1 LVAKSKPNPAPKGI
15 ACFRCGKK
23 AVAYLPYSDQSLC
36 ETHFTYSVERRAKR
50 TIREYKMLDGAK
62 HIAVAVSGGKDS
74 QVLLHLL
81 HEIASPMKIKLTA
94 VLINE
99 GIKGYREKVI
109 PEAEKLCKELGVPL
123 EVIFFKK
130 EFRHSLDD
138 IMKLKRKG
146 KSDGSGDKSGKSS
159 TRTDASCT
167 YCGVL
172 RRWLLN
178 KAAKEIGADRLAL
191 GHNLD
196 DMVQSYMMNILRN
209 EQSLM
214 RFNPVGGEVGDETFV
229 MRIRP
234 LFRIPEKEIALY
246 AVLKGF
252 KSTFIECPYVTEGFR
267 PYVRNFINDLESK
280 YPGTKFKLLNS
291 YLSTKDAITKTAGK
305 EMREPNSCVNCGEPT
320 SGKICKCCELVGSL

>member
-1 LVAKSKPNPAPKGI
+1 MA
-15 ACFRCGKK
+15 GKDTVCSLCKNK
-23 AVAYLPYSDQSLC
+23 AVAYLPYAEQRLC
-36 ETHFTYSVERRAKR
+36 NDHFAHSVERRAKR
-50 TIREYKMLDGAK
+50 TVREYKMLDGAK
-62 HIAVAVSGGKDS
+62 HIAVAMSGGKDS
-74 QVLLHLL
+74 QVLLYLL
-81 HEIASPMKIKLTA
+81 HEIASPMGIRLTA
-94 VLINE
+94 ILVDE

-109 PEAEKLCKELGVPL
+109 PEAKSLCKELKVPL
-123 EVIFFKK
+123 KIVTFKRSFK
-130 EFRHSLDD
+130 RSLDD

-146 KSDGSGDKSGKSS
+146 EGNL
-159 TRTDASCT
+159 RQEASCT

-178 KAAKEIGADRLAL
+178 KATKEIGADRLAL

-196 DMVQSYMMNILRN
+196 DMAQSYMMNMLRN

-214 RFNPVGGEVGDETFV
+214 RLNPVGGDAEAFV

-252 KSTFIECPYVTEGFR
+252 KSTFVECPYVVEGFR
-267 PYVRNFINDLESK
+267 PYVRGFINDLESK

-291 YLSTKDAITKTAGK
+291 YLSTKDAISVAASKGK
-305 EMREPNSCVNCGEPT
+305 RAPNSCGKCGEPT
-320 SGKICKCCELVGSL
+320 SGKICKCCELIETLK

>member
-1 LVAKSKPNPAPKGI
+1 MAKLKLKPASKGI
-15 ACFRCGKK
+15 VCSLCRNRP
-23 AVAYLPYSDQSLC
+23 VAYLPYADQRLC
-36 ETHFTYSVERRAKR
+36 EDHFTHSVERRAKR
-50 TIREYKMLDGAK
+50 TIREYNMLDGAK
-62 HIAVAVSGGKDS
+62 HIAVAMSGGKDS
-74 QVLLHLL
+74 QVLLYLL
-81 HEIASPMKIKLTA
+81 HEIAFPMGIRLTA
-94 VLINE
+94 VLVDE

-109 PEAEKLCKELGVPL
+109 PEAKSLCKELGVSL
-123 EVIFFKK
+123 KIVTFKK
-130 EFRHSLDD
+130 SFKHSLDD

-146 KSDGSGDKSGKSS
+146 KDKA
-159 TRTDASCT
+159 RQEASCT

-178 KAAKEIGADRLAL
+178 KATKEIGADRLAL

-214 RFNPVGGEVGDETFV
+214 RFNPVGGDAEDEMFV
-229 MRIRP
+229 MRVRP

-252 KSTFIECPYVTEGFR
+252 KSTFVECPYVIEGFR
-267 PYVRNFINDLESK
+267 PYVRNFINNLESK

-291 YLSTKDAITKTAGK
+291 YLSTKDILASAAGK
-305 EMREPNSCVNCGEPT
+305 KTSGPNACVNCGKPT

>member
-1 LVAKSKPNPAPKGI
+1 
-15 ACFRCGKK
+15 
-23 AVAYLPYSDQSLC
+23 
-36 ETHFTYSVERRAKR
+36 VERRAKR

-62 HIAVAVSGGKDS
+62 HIAVAMSGGKDS
-74 QVLLHLL
+74 QVLLYFL
-81 HEIASPMKIKLTA
+81 HEIASPMGIKLTA
-94 VLINE
+94 VLVDE

-109 PEAEKLCKELGVPL
+109 PEAKSLCKQLGVPL
-123 EVIFFKK
+123 KIVTFKRSFK
-130 EFRHSLDD
+130 RSLDD
-138 IMKLKRKG
+138 IMKLKRNG
-146 KSDGSGDKSGKSS
+146 KDKA
-159 TRTDASCT
+159 RQDASCT

-178 KAAKEIGADRLAL
+178 RATKEIGADRLAL

-196 DMVQSYMMNILRN
+196 DTVQSYMMNILRN

-214 RFNPVGGEVGDETFV
+214 RFNPVGGDAEDEIFV

-252 KSTFIECPYVTEGFR
+252 KSKFVECPYVIEGFR
-267 PYVRNFINDLESK
+267 PYVRDFINNLESK

-291 YLSTKDAITKTAGK
+291 YLNTKDVLASAAGK
-305 EMREPNSCVNCGEPT
+305 TTSGPNTCSDCGEPT
-320 SGKICKCCELVGSL
+320 SGKVCKCCELIGAL

>member
-1 LVAKSKPNPAPKGI
+1 MAKSRSKPASKGV
-15 ACFRCGKK
+15 ACSFCGKK
-23 AVAYLPYSDQSLC
+23 AVVHIPYSDQSLC
-36 ETHFTYSVERRAKR
+36 EDHFTHSVERRAKR
-50 TIREYKMLDGAK
+50 TIREYEMLDGAN

-74 QVLLHLL
+74 QALLYLL
-81 HEIASPMKIKLTA
+81 HEIVSPMGIKLTA
-94 VLINE
+94 VLIDE

-109 PEAEKLCKELGVPL
+109 PEAKSLCKELRVPL
-123 EVIFFKK
+123 KIITFKGSFK
-130 EFRHSLDD
+130 RSLDD
-138 IMKLKRKG
+138 IMRLRRKG
-146 KSDGSGDKSGKSS
+146 ENVNSGGKLGK
-159 TRTDASCT
+159 TRQDASCT

-178 KAAKEIGADRLAL
+178 KATKRIGADRLAL

-196 DMVQSYMMNILRN
+196 DMVQSYMMNMLRN

-214 RFNPVGGEVGDETFV
+214 RFNPVGGDADDDTFV

-252 KSTFIECPYVTEGFR
+252 KSTFVECPYVIEGFR
-267 PYVRNFINDLESK
+267 PYVRDFINGLESK

-291 YLSTKDAITKTAGK
+291 YLSTKDTLADAAGK
-305 EMREPNSCVNCGEPT
+305 KAGRPNACASCGEPT
-320 SGKICKCCELVGSL
+320 SGKVCKCCELIRAL

>member
-1 LVAKSKPNPAPKGI
+1 MAKSKLTPTRKV
-15 ACFRCGKK
+15 ACSLCDKK
-23 AVAYLPYSDQSLC
+23 AIAYIPYSNQRLC
-36 ETHFTYSVERRAKR
+36 EKHFTYSVERRAKR
-50 TIREYKMLDGAK
+50 TIREYKMIDGAK

-74 QVLLHLL
+74 QALLYLL
-81 HEIASPMKIKLTA
+81 HEIAAPMGIKLTA
-94 VLINE
+94 VLIDE

-109 PEAEKLCKELGVPL
+109 PEAEKLCDDLNIPL
-123 EVIFFKK
+123 NVITFKK
-130 EFRHSLDD
+130 SFNYNLDD

-146 KSDGSGDKSGKSS
+146 DDK
-159 TRTDASCT
+159 TRQETSCT
-167 YCGVL
+167 YCGVF
-172 RRWLLN
+172 RRRLLN
-178 KAAKEIGADRLAL
+178 KTAKDIGADRLAL

-214 RFNPVGGEVGDETFV
+214 RLSPAGGDDDEVFV

-252 KSTFIECPYVTEGFR
+252 KSTFLECPYVVEGFR

-280 YPGTKFKLLNS
+280 YPGTKFKLLND
-291 YLSTKDAITKTAGK
+291 YLATRDTLTSAAEKKLSK
-305 EMREPNSCVNCGEPT
+305 PNICEKCDEPT
-320 SGKICKCCELVGSL
+320 SGKVCKCCELLDTLA